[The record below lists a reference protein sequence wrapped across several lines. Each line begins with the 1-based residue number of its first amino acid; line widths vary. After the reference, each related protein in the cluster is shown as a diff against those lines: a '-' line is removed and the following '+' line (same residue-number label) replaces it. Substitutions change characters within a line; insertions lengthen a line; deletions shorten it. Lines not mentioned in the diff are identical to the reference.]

1 MKIIITYSNKNF
13 KVRYFLAL
21 NGLIYS
27 FKMHAFR
34 DVILPLYR
42 SILRHNPLAAS
53 ATETDNS
60 VSSSTIYFASW
71 GFPCFILFLII
82 DLYSWHSFFACVSCI
97 CCTIKWFY
105 SFLSVFVKILD
116 GGFNTI
122 LSKEASFYYPI
133 ISIKRNSTSWIFQCP

>member
-1 MKIIITYSNKNF
+1 MKIIITYSKLF
-13 KVRYFLAL
+13 LKVRYFLAL
-21 NGLIYS
+21 NGSIYY
-27 FKMHAFR
+27 FKMRAIR

-97 CCTIKWFY
+97 CCTKNDFIHF
-105 SFLSVFVKILD
+105 
-116 GGFNTI
+116 
-122 LSKEASFYYPI
+122 
-133 ISIKRNSTSWIFQCP
+133 